1 MSVTKHRSPNRPVGL
16 AIVGVAIALVA
27 GACSGAGGG
36 GGSAGSTTITMA
48 AVDNPQMQDLQKLL
62 PEFESA
68 HSNIHV
74 NIVTLPEDQLR
85 QQVTTDV
92 AAKSGRFD
100 LFTEGTYE
108 VPIWANQGWIEN
120 LRPDLLTE
128 YT

>member
-1 MSVTKHRSPNRPVGL
+1 MSATKHRSPSRPFGL
-16 AIVGVAIALVA
+16 AIAGVAFALVA

-74 NIVTLPEDQLR
+74 NIVTLP
-85 QQVTTDV
+85 
-92 AAKSGRFD
+92 
-100 LFTEGTYE
+100 
-108 VPIWANQGWIEN
+108 
-120 LRPDLLTE
+120 
-128 YT
+128 